1 MVRMRKDVW
10 KLPATDKTLFWY
22 GQAIATLKTRPI
34 TDKTSWWSLAAMHGI
49 DSQLWINLG
58 YLDPAVKLPFS
69 TSIPGFWNQCQ
80 HGSWYFLPWHRAYLA
95 AFEAILL
102 DVIVK
107 QGGPADWAL
116 PYWNY
121 DPTAPNTLAFPA
133 PFAQEMLDDGSK
145 NPLWVKERY
154 GRTGNGTI
162 TIRPT
167 DVPVK
172 DLWRAAEFFDE
183 PDDIPTSFGG
193 TRTAFHHDAGA
204 GAGKLEQTPHGPV
217 HNLVGGTIEGAD
229 PNVPENNGLM
239 AMFETAGIDPIFWL
253 HHSNIDRL
261 WESWLTVRQP
271 HAPPNAYKNPTDLA
285 WLDQPAGQFVMPR
298 PDGTTFTTSARQV
311 LNTKDP
317 SLNYEYQSIAVPGQA
332 ASPLVA
338 RLNRLGV
345 APATANALAGAF
357 SMASPKTME
366 MVGQNSA
373 AVRIAGS
380 ATEASVRLDG
390 AARDRL
396 QATLSAKSFTNLVA
410 GATPKAPDRVF
421 LALENIT
428 SATDA
433 ALFHVYVNLPKGAE
447 PEQHPENLAGVVSLF
462 GARKASQTDGPHA
475 GSGLSQTFDITD
487 IVDAM
492 HLKGELNTQQLDV
505 KFVPQT
511 PISDNNKVDVGKMR
525 IYRQGN

>member
-10 KLPATDKTLFWY
+10 KLPANDKTLFWY
-22 GQAIATLKTRPI
+22 GQAIAVLKTRPI

-49 DSQLWINLG
+49 DSQLWIDLG
-58 YLDPAVKLPFS
+58 YLDPAVQLPFDP
-69 TSIPGFWNQCQ
+69 TKQGFWNQCQ
-80 HGSWYFLPWHRAYLA
+80 HGSWYFLPWHRAYLG

-107 QGGPADWAL
+107 KGGPADWAL

-121 DPTAPNTLAFPA
+121 DPTVPSALKFPTAFA
-133 PFAQEMLDDGSK
+133 AELLDDGSK

-154 GRTGNGTI
+154 GRTGNGNI

-172 DLWRAAEFFDE
+172 QLWRAAEFFDE
-183 PDDIPTSFGG
+183 PNDVPTSFGG

-217 HNLVGGTIEGAD
+217 HNLVGGTIEGGNS
-229 PNVPENNGLM
+229 NVSTDNGLM
-239 AMFETAGIDPIFWL
+239 SMFETAGIDPIFWL

-261 WESWLTVRQP
+261 WESWLTVHQLQ
-271 HAPPNAYKNPTDLA
+271 APPDAHKNPTDLA
-285 WLDQPAGQFVMPR
+285 WLDQPAGQFVMPQ
-298 PDGTTFTTSARQV
+298 PDGTTFTTTARHV

-317 SLNYEYQSIAVPGQA
+317 SLNYEYQDISVPGQP

-345 APATANALAGAF
+345 APADANTLAGAF
-357 SMASPKTME
+357 SMASPKTTE
-366 MVGQNSA
+366 MVGQSAA
-373 AVRIAGS
+373 AVRISGA
-380 ATEASVRLDG
+380 ATEANVQLDDV
-390 AARDRL
+390 ARNRL
-396 QATLSAKSFTNLVA
+396 QRTLSARSMSNLA
-410 GATPKAPDRVF
+410 LGAKPTPPDRVF

-428 SATDA
+428 SATDVGV
-433 ALFHVYVNLPKGAE
+433 FHVYVNLPKGAD

-462 GARKASQTDGPHA
+462 GAREASRPGGPHA
-475 GSGLSQTFDITD
+475 GSGLTQTLEITD

-492 HLKGELNTQQLDV
+492 HLAGDLNTQQIDV

-511 PISDNNKVDVGKMR
+511 PISDNNKVDVGRMR
-525 IYRQGN
+525 IYRQGG

>member
-10 KLPATDKTLFWY
+10 KLPADDKTLFWY
-22 GQAIATLKTRPI
+22 GQAIKVLKGRSI
-34 TDKTSWWSLAAMHGI
+34 TDITSWWSLAAMHGI
-49 DSQLWINLG
+49 DRQLWIDLG
-58 YLDPAVKLPFS
+58 YLDPAVKLPFDPDQ
-69 TSIPGFWNQCQ
+69 PGFWNQCQ
-80 HGSWYFLPWHRAYLA
+80 HGSWYFMPWHRAYLG

-107 QGGPADWAL
+107 QSGPADWAL

-121 DPTAPNTLAFPA
+121 DPTKPDTLRFPTAFAPEL
-133 PFAQEMLDDGSK
+133 LDDGSK

-154 GRTGNGTI
+154 GRRGNGVI
-162 TIRPT
+162 TILPS

-193 TRTAFHHDAGA
+193 TRTAFHHDGA
-204 GAGKLEQTPHGPV
+204 GAGKLEQVPHGPI
-217 HNLVGGTIEGAD
+217 HNFVGGTIEGAD
-229 PNVPENNGLM
+229 SNISKNNGLM

-253 HHSNIDRL
+253 HHTNIDRL
-261 WESWLTVRQP
+261 WESWLTVKQP
-271 HAPPNAYKNPTDLA
+271 HAPPNAHQNPTDSA
-285 WLDQPAGQFVMPR
+285 WLDQPAGAFVMPR
-298 PDGTTFTTSARQV
+298 SDGTTFSITARQV

-317 SLNYEYQSIAVPGQA
+317 SLNYEYQDISVPGQP

-345 APATANALAGAF
+345 APMDADRLAGAF
-357 SMASPKTME
+357 SMASPKTTE
-366 MVGQNSA
+366 LVGENRA
-373 AVRIAGS
+373 AVRIFGA
-380 ATEASVRLDG
+380 AADASVQLDS
-390 AARDRL
+390 AARDKL
-396 QATLSAKSFTNLVA
+396 AASLSAKSLTNLA
-410 GATPKAPDRVF
+410 LGATPTPPDRVF

-433 ALFHVYVNLPKGAE
+433 GVFHVYVNLPQGAD
-447 PEQHPENLAGVVSLF
+447 PTQHPENLAGVVSLF
-462 GARKASQTDGPHA
+462 GARAASKPDGPHA
-475 GSGLSQTFDITD
+475 GSGLTQTLEITD

-492 HLKGELNTQQLDV
+492 HLKGELNTQNLDI

-511 PISDNNKVDVGKMR
+511 PISENSKVDVGRVR
-525 IYRQGN
+525 IYRQSR